1 MNFDL
6 HSRTD
11 IQVMVTCEVYKNQ
24 DTSQSHKD
32 TTKVMCLTPERGDL
46 VPEVTN
52 TCKSSIRI
60 LAGMVKS
67 KTKEKQSKASSSR
80 SSKLQDGLCVC
91 VYCRFRVSLQARGL
105 YNATQV

>member
-11 IQVMVTCEVYKNQ
+11 IQVMLTCEVYKNQ

-46 VPEVTN
+46 VPEMTN
-52 TCKSSIRI
+52 TYKAPYAY
-60 LAGMVKS
+60 LQVWLKA
-67 KTKEKQSKASSSR
+67 KQKKKQG
-80 SSKLQDGLCVC
+80 KLQ
-91 VYCRFRVSLQARGL
+91 QI
-105 YNATQV
+105 Q